1 MALPTIGLPAE
12 AERIAE
18 VIADFDETLSLE
30 WIPPKDRDGKAPPYR
45 IVQDHPAF
53 GKYTVMNIKH
63 GELDHRVI
71 AALFKARNQT
81 IGDIEAEEAAE
92 RALKMREQLDEME
105 EQKQF
110 SIWALRQNKRVK
122 HNGVVYE

>member
-1 MALPTIGLPAE
+1 MIPTIGLPAE

-30 WIPPKDRDGKAPPYR
+30 WIPPNDRDGQHPPYR

-81 IGDIEAEEAAE
+81 IDDIEAEEAAQ
-92 RALKMREQLDEME
+92 RALKMRAELDQIE
-105 EQKQF
+105 EDRQF
-110 SIWALRQNKRVK
+110 SIWALKQNKTVK
-122 HNGVVYE
+122 HNGVKYE